1 MSRNISWGGILSDS
15 CEDGAVIK
23 LLTVGLNLAA
33 DTVVHRYVCL
43 SVCLS
48 VTVGLN
54 LAADTVV
61 HRYVCLSVCLSVTV
75 GLNLAADTVVHR
87 YVCLSVCLS
96 VCDHGVEPR
105 G

>member
-1 MSRNISWGGILSDS
+1 M
-15 CEDGAVIK
+15 
-23 LLTVGLNLAA
+23 TVGLNLAA

-43 SVCLS
+43 SV
-48 VTVGLN
+48 G
-54 LAADTVV
+54 
-61 HRYVCLSVCLSVTV
+61 TV

-96 VCDHGVEPR
+96 VCDHGVEHR